1 MNCIAIDDEP
11 RALEVIE
18 NYIGKIDFL
27 KLTARFRDPFGAID
41 YLINNDIDLIFLDI
55 NMPGISGM
63 DLAKVLKDQP
73 MLIFT
78 TAYSEY
84 AIESYKLNAIDYLLK
99 PFEFERFLQAVIKAK
114 ELHSLKHGAIKVG
127 LNPTEPENKSIHIKS
142 GTETHHLRINTIKY
156 VEGMG
161 NYITVY
167 AGDRKIITYSSL
179 KDFLDKLPERQFVRV
194 HKSYI
199 VSLEHL
205 QSHENHQVKLDGKT
219 IPIGK
224 NYREMFFELLNITR
238 K

>member
-11 RALEVIE
+11 RALEIIE
-18 NYIGKIDFL
+18 SFASKIDFL
-27 KLTARFRDPFGAID
+27 ELTAKFRDPIEAVN
-41 YLINNDIDLIFLDI
+41 YLLKNNIDLIFLDI
-55 NMPGISGM
+55 NMPGITGTE
-63 DLAKVLKDQP
+63 LVKVLKNRP
-73 MLIFT
+73 MIIFT

-167 AGDRKIITYSSL
+167 AGDRKIITYS
-179 KDFLDKLPERQFVRV
+179 
-194 HKSYI
+194 
-199 VSLEHL
+199 
-205 QSHENHQVKLDGKT
+205 
-219 IPIGK
+219 
-224 NYREMFFELLNITR
+224 
-238 K
+238 